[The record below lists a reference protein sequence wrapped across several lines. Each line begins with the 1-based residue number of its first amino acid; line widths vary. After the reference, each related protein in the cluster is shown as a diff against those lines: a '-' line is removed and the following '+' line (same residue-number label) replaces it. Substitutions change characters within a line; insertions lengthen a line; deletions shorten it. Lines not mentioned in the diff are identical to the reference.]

1 MKKINSIERTAQIHG
16 GQGGVEE
23 FCGGWFAGLGV
34 AGLLGMSLTPWGW
47 AIVIGGSMVCLHSS

>member
-16 GQGGVEE
+16 GKGGVEE

-34 AGLLGMSLTPWGW
+34 AGLLGR
-47 AIVIGGSMVCLHSS
+47 V